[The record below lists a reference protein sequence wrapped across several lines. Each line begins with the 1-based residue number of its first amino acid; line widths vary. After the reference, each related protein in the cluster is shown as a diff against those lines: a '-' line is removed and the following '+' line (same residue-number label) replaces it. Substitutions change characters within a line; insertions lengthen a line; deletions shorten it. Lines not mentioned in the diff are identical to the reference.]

1 MKKIQFLLI
10 FVAIIVTGFVVTQC
24 ENKTEVMVDPIVV
37 PIVDPIVL
45 KLANSTTL
53 GSYLTDKDG
62 NALYFFAKDANGA
75 NNCTGGCTTNWP
87 NFTNTSITQL
97 KLAIGLKLADFDSI
111 TTTSGKQLTYKG
123 WPLYYYAPGGV
134 REASGQTTGE
144 GVGGVWFIAKP
155 NYSITLANGQLLAS
169 DLKNYVVSATNVYSE
184 GLGATTYFTDS
195 IGRTLYAFFKDSTN
209 INKFTKADFS
219 NNAVWPIYETDKI
232 VVPSILDKSF
242 FSVTNV
248 YGKKQLTYKGWPM
261 YYVGSDVDAT
271 TGKFRGNNKGVYGPL
286 PTKWPIFFYDKLND
300 LYPSAPKK

>member
-10 FVAIIVTGFVVTQC
+10 FVAIIVTGFVFTQC
-24 ENKTEVMVDPIVV
+24 ENKTEEIVD
-37 PIVDPIVL
+37 PIVDPIVI
-45 KLANSTTL
+45 KLATSATL

-87 NFTNTSITQL
+87 NFTNTGITQI
-97 KLAIGLKLADFDSI
+97 KLATGLKLADFDSI

-123 WPLYYYAPGGV
+123 WPLYYYAPAGV

-144 GVGGVWFIAKP
+144 GVGGLWFVAKP
-155 NYSITLANGQLLAS
+155 NYSIMLANAQLFAS
-169 DLKNYVVSATNVYSE
+169 DGKNYVVSPTNVYSE

-195 IGRTLYAFFKDSTN
+195 IGRTLYAFFRDSTN

-219 NNAVWPIYETDKI
+219 NNPVWPLYETDKI
-232 VVPSILDKSF
+232 VVPSVLDKTLFGSIMVF
-242 FSVTNV
+242 
-248 YGKKQLTYKGWPM
+248 GHKQLTYKGWPM

-286 PTKWPIFFYDKLND
+286 PMKWPIFFYDKLND